1 MTDISL
7 HELLDLSIGTPDVG
21 SVNFSALHALL
32 NAILGHLKIE
42 TITTAWKDADHE
54 HGGPPQTKA
63 LPVDKSVPYKVM
75 EEKVRRMEEQM
86 SVLESLPS
94 ASQLIKSDS
103 AVNDMWT
110 LMQLRRKAQ
119 GNEDGVSK
127 CMALI
132 QDLLTEIQALKE
144 SRDDLTQK
152 IQTLDGQ
159 ISQLNMNELADR
171 ILAVEQYC
179 HQVDDLNNTTKELKD
194 KLTQYPLPEELT
206 QCVTWE
212 VMQAALISETQKIQE
227 GLTNTTA
234 VPSAKDTVPIHP
246 LNQGTPIKSDTAD
259 AGSDSS
265 PRVSPP
271 RQSVSGGDSF
281 TVAGRRLSRVSSG
294 AEQYPE
300 TVEALIE
307 VGGLRDRHESL
318 EARVGQLE
326 ANKADRTELQHL
338 NDLLAAMGERQIP
351 DYVPEQLDHLRT
363 LVDSLMADKD
373 KVSDLDS
380 VLLNIAGE
388 STGSVSS
395 QQTDASQ
402 IEQMTLHISHIRGA
416 VLKLEGK
423 VQKFIREMQDR
434 MEERNSKDRQ
444 MQEQLNSFRSVLEDV
459 MSYSSTPISDSQQQE
474 EMEFSKDKGQNLIS
488 GQIRSKR
495 SNENESLGQD
505 ENSGQG
511 QRLGQAQ
518 NKDLFQAQNFVP
530 VQGQSSGR
538 IRDQGKSLG
547 QVQSKDLGQ
556 AQDQSWGQSS
566 GRIRDQGESS
576 SQAQSKDLGQA
587 QDQSWGQSS
596 GQIRDQ
602 GESLSQAQS
611 KDLGQAKD
619 QSWGQ
624 SSGQI
629 RDQGESL
636 SQAQSKDLG
645 QAQDQSWGQS
655 SGQIRDQGESLSQA
669 QSKDLGRAQDQS
681 WGQSSGRIR
690 DQGESSS
697 QAQSKDLGQAQDQSW
712 GQSSGQIRDQGESLS
727 QAQSKDLGQAQDQ
740 SWGQSSGQIRD
751 QGESLSQ
758 AQSKDLGQAKDRSL
772 GQSSGQIRDQGES
785 LSRAQSKDLGQA
797 QDQSWAQN
805 SGQILDQ
812 GKSLSQTQ
820 SRDLFHDRN
829 VSLAQGQSLGQ
840 IRDQGKSVSQT
851 QSRDLFQDQ
860 NLGQA
865 PRQGLG
871 QVQGQSLK
879 RTQGMGF
886 GQGKDSDQVQGQ
898 GKDLLQGQ
906 GSVQVQHQTG
916 HQNLEKEF
924 SQFQWYKKLEGKTT
938 HPLNQEHDRSK
949 NNELVSDV
957 QGAILQLQAEY
968 EKLNSTTNHLMEEH
982 SKKQIHIDRLYK
994 AMEKLDEKKADK
1006 ELVEMEIDIKADKRA
1021 LESKVSRMQFDS
1033 MTEQLNNMLQ
1043 EVLSK
1048 ISGQEQDWHKIIEK
1062 ISTEMDCKL
1071 NRIELEPLKKQL
1083 DDRWKSIHRQ
1093 LQIPPAP
1100 GQDDAA
1106 GIRKQ
1111 LLARFHC
1118 ISCDRPVDMITPGQH
1133 FATLPCA
1140 PGLPP
1145 HKSNRPYTVYELEQ
1159 VRQQCRSERIPEMA
1173 DYSYLARNCGGSH
1186 TLTYPHNRRYTR
1198 LQHITHVIQTE
1209 EESRPVPSAPYTQPE
1224 EVDILGLDGQVYKGR
1239 MNGRAVKVSE
1249 SRLPTISPREGNYK
1263 SKDKINRSQ
1272 SQRSCGVN
1280 GGRGSPARPQ
1290 SAKTHQIRSA
1300 SSSSMRDRPMSSMG
1314 CLSQGIELQSSFH
1327 DTTTELHKDHNQSE
1341 EEPVTSL

>member
-246 LNQGTPIKSDTAD
+246 LNQGTPFKSDTAD

-363 LVDSLMADKD
+363 LVDSLIADKD

-380 VLLNIAGE
+380 VLLNIAGG
-388 STGSVSS
+388 STGLVSS

-459 MSYSSTPISDSQQQE
+459 MSYSSTPISDSQQQME

-488 GQIRSKR
+488 GQIRRKR
-495 SNENESLGQD
+495 SNENESLCQD

-547 QVQSKDLGQ
+547 QAQSKDLGQ

-566 GRIRDQGESS
+566 GRIRDQGES
-576 SQAQSKDLGQA
+576 
-587 QDQSWGQSS
+587 
-596 GQIRDQ
+596 
-602 GESLSQAQS
+602 LSQAQS
-611 KDLGQAKD
+611 KDLGQV
-619 QSWGQ
+619 Q
-624 SSGQI
+624 
-629 RDQGESL
+629 E
-636 SQAQSKDLG
+636 
-645 QAQDQSWGQS
+645 
-655 SGQIRDQGESLSQA
+655 
-669 QSKDLGRAQDQS
+669 
-681 WGQSSGRIR
+681 
-690 DQGESSS
+690 
-697 QAQSKDLGQAQDQSW
+697 QSW

-785 LSRAQSKDLGQA
+785 LIRAQSKDLGQA

-805 SGQILDQ
+805 LGQIRDQGKSLSQTQSRDLFHDRNVSQAQGQSLGQILDQGKSVSQAQSKDLGQAQGQSLAQNLGQILDQ

-865 PRQGLG
+865 PRQDLG

-938 HPLNQEHDRSK
+938 HPLNQDHDRSK

-1159 VRQQCRSERIPEMA
+1159 VRQQCRRQIEQESHFSTSRPPKCHYRWAPPELSRPKMSRQDRSKLERIPEMA

-1280 GGRGSPARPQ
+1280 SGRGSPARPQ

-1314 CLSQGIELQSSFH
+1314 CLSQGIELQSSVH

>member
-42 TITTAWKDADHE
+42 TITTPWKDADHE
-54 HGGPPQTKA
+54 HGGPPQTK
-63 LPVDKSVPYKVM
+63 PVDKSVPYNVM

-179 HQVDDLNNTTKELKD
+179 HQVEDLNNTTKELKD

-227 GLTNTTA
+227 GLTNTIG
-234 VPSAKDTVPIHP
+234 VPSAKDTVPTHP
-246 LNQGTPIKSDTAD
+246 LNQGTPFKSDTAD
-259 AGSDSS
+259 TSSDTP

-281 TVAGRRLSRVSSG
+281 TVAGHRLSRVSSG

-338 NDLLAAMGERQIP
+338 NDLLTAMGERQLP
-351 DYVPEQLDHLRT
+351 DNVPEQLNHLRT
-363 LVDSLMADKD
+363 LVDSLIADKD
-373 KVSDLDS
+373 
-380 VLLNIAGE
+380 
-388 STGSVSS
+388 
-395 QQTDASQ
+395 
-402 IEQMTLHISHIRGA
+402 
-416 VLKLEGK
+416 
-423 VQKFIREMQDR
+423 
-434 MEERNSKDRQ
+434 
-444 MQEQLNSFRSVLEDV
+444 
-459 MSYSSTPISDSQQQE
+459 
-474 EMEFSKDKGQNLIS
+474 
-488 GQIRSKR
+488 
-495 SNENESLGQD
+495 
-505 ENSGQG
+505 
-511 QRLGQAQ
+511 
-518 NKDLFQAQNFVP
+518 
-530 VQGQSSGR
+530 
-538 IRDQGKSLG
+538 
-547 QVQSKDLGQ
+547 
-556 AQDQSWGQSS
+556 
-566 GRIRDQGESS
+566 
-576 SQAQSKDLGQA
+576 
-587 QDQSWGQSS
+587 
-596 GQIRDQ
+596 
-602 GESLSQAQS
+602 
-611 KDLGQAKD
+611 
-619 QSWGQ
+619 
-624 SSGQI
+624 
-629 RDQGESL
+629 
-636 SQAQSKDLG
+636 
-645 QAQDQSWGQS
+645 
-655 SGQIRDQGESLSQA
+655 
-669 QSKDLGRAQDQS
+669 
-681 WGQSSGRIR
+681 
-690 DQGESSS
+690 
-697 QAQSKDLGQAQDQSW
+697 
-712 GQSSGQIRDQGESLS
+712 
-727 QAQSKDLGQAQDQ
+727 
-740 SWGQSSGQIRD
+740 
-751 QGESLSQ
+751 
-758 AQSKDLGQAKDRSL
+758 
-772 GQSSGQIRDQGES
+772 
-785 LSRAQSKDLGQA
+785 
-797 QDQSWAQN
+797 
-805 SGQILDQ
+805 
-812 GKSLSQTQ
+812 
-820 SRDLFHDRN
+820 
-829 VSLAQGQSLGQ
+829 
-840 IRDQGKSVSQT
+840 
-851 QSRDLFQDQ
+851 
-860 NLGQA
+860 
-865 PRQGLG
+865 
-871 QVQGQSLK
+871 
-879 RTQGMGF
+879 
-886 GQGKDSDQVQGQ
+886 
-898 GKDLLQGQ
+898 
-906 GSVQVQHQTG
+906 
-916 HQNLEKEF
+916 
-924 SQFQWYKKLEGKTT
+924 
-938 HPLNQEHDRSK
+938 K

-1239 MNGRAVKVSE
+1239 TNVRAVKVSE
-1249 SRLPTISPREGNYK
+1249 SRLPTIPPREGNCK

>member
-246 LNQGTPIKSDTAD
+246 LNQGTPFKSDTAD

-363 LVDSLMADKD
+363 LVDSLIADKD

-380 VLLNIAGE
+380 VLLNIAGG
-388 STGSVSS
+388 STGLVSS

-459 MSYSSTPISDSQQQE
+459 MSYSSTPISDSQQQME

-488 GQIRSKR
+488 GQIRRKR
-495 SNENESLGQD
+495 SNENESLCQD

-547 QVQSKDLGQ
+547 QAQSKDLGQ

-566 GRIRDQGESS
+566 GRIRDQGES
-576 SQAQSKDLGQA
+576 
-587 QDQSWGQSS
+587 
-596 GQIRDQ
+596 
-602 GESLSQAQS
+602 LSQAQS
-611 KDLGQAKD
+611 KDLGQV
-619 QSWGQ
+619 Q
-624 SSGQI
+624 
-629 RDQGESL
+629 E
-636 SQAQSKDLG
+636 
-645 QAQDQSWGQS
+645 
-655 SGQIRDQGESLSQA
+655 
-669 QSKDLGRAQDQS
+669 
-681 WGQSSGRIR
+681 
-690 DQGESSS
+690 
-697 QAQSKDLGQAQDQSW
+697 QSW

-785 LSRAQSKDLGQA
+785 LIRAQSKDLGQA

-805 SGQILDQ
+805 LGQIRDQGKSLSQTQSRDLFHDRNVSQAQGQSLGQILDQGKSVSQAQSKDLGQAQGQSLAQNLGQILDQ

-865 PRQGLG
+865 PRQDLG

-938 HPLNQEHDRSK
+938 HPLNQDHDRSK

-1280 GGRGSPARPQ
+1280 SGRGSPARPQ

-1314 CLSQGIELQSSFH
+1314 CLSQGIELQSSVH